1 MRKFTLFLALM
12 VTMVTSAFAQTVVSN
27 LADFKSDK
35 CYTVTTETRGGW
47 AVKSDGSQF
56 CSTNDAGLGTTSDAT
71 DANQQFAVLTVN
83 GEDYFLY
90 SVGAKKFVKS
100 DRSLNANS
108 GDAIEFADAGDNRVR
123 VNFKGINNSFIN
135 LGGGNQMTVDWWST
149 MDAGNKV
156 QFLEVADFD
165 ATEAL
170 AALNSAVEVVYVY
183 MYNGVE
189 VSREVAKSEIGNA
202 YPALANV
209 PFGFTA
215 NTPEGVIAAGGE
227 VIIECTLVE
236 NYPIKYAATA
246 EEIDTWYYM
255 QMHSN
260 NKKYIQYLA
269 DQAYLEWA
277 DAEVAEGEEDSYTW
291 AFVGDPA
298 NGFKLVNYAA
308 GKEMAVCSNGS
319 SDPVLGAFAD
329 AVVWKPAK
337 SQATGNDGY
346 FCLQFPGGNYMN
358 AQNGKVAYWSSNDA
372 GSTLL
377 LTERDFSTEPVVEA
391 LVPTKATRT
400 PAESALS
407 PQNMYQ
413 LAGVKLDFAENIKKA
428 EGVTVWGKIVDAND
442 NEVAVLDKIMGGTTW
457 FATPYTSTPVTVAGT
472 YKVIVNAG
480 VFTSADGSKVY
491 QGGEYEFTVQ
501 GQPVTIIPAID
512 EGFFYGETFTTVEE
526 FLALQIRIKGA
537 AEVALTGEAQI
548 TMTQGE
554 NEYVAELTITEED
567 GDKLINI
574 AFAADA
580 EYAEGRYTVNVPA
593 GVFTIDGTA
602 NEAFVSSSFTYSTP
616 KLKIT
621 KDYTSWEQLFTA
633 KYMMPREVA
642 ITINNADEVTVAEGL
657 IATLTVGETTYNS
670 TVEFTNEG
678 NNYWISFQFAEIQA
692 IYEDENADFIK
703 GEYTFTVPA
712 GLYTV
717 NGEANV
723 EETRTFTYGDAVVA
737 EFSVK
742 SITPAPG
749 TVLSLDQI
757 SLSFTNTTKPEQLIV
772 TNEAGDKFFFI
783 SMNGAYVAVDPLAN
797 YAEAPITEAGK
808 YTLDLSELEGL
819 VGRNVF
825 TWTVNP
831 NAVMPTEYLSTN
843 EYVPYQLPGIK
854 LVFDEKVTAADL
866 AEGETSYG
874 YILNAAGEK
883 VLELNKKGYIS
894 GNLKY
899 VSFTNDNMD
908 YVEGAGDYT
917 VVITATITFE
927 SGNIYNGGEFVL
939 TVTKQPAEVTMDVD
953 LWGTL
958 DAMPT
963 TINITV
969 DNVEEIALDE
979 TKKATLTIDETVYEA
994 VATLNGNVITLAFPE
1009 DVEYANGSY
1018 TFVVPEGFFTYDGE
1032 PSQEIWES
1040 FTYRKAVPLKVLS
1053 ITPAEG
1059 NVESIEKITIVF
1071 NQEIN
1076 ANWEFEMNGALFVR
1090 TDGWA
1095 ASATIE
1101 YTASVYDPSIWD
1113 YAPSPATAPGEYV
1126 LNIEYVTEMALAEG
1140 EKATYTWTIKE
1151 AATESGIDTSKE
1163 YYLYSSYNWGMNK
1176 GYLAIGTKSGSNYGP
1191 AYMANEK
1198 LQAFKLTPAADGG
1211 YTLSREAD
1219 MGGMKYTEYIDCT
1232 HAYNV
1237 GNNAMSGSVLHF
1249 ELNTNNKY
1257 YIKSDNGYFKADMI
1271 NYGTD
1276 GYAYHVF
1283 SDGDMTS
1290 ALEWELIPVEDVV
1303 EPEQPAVEPLNYV
1316 SHTPATAV
1324 ESISEVTITFD
1335 REVGSVSS
1343 DLSNVKLKLGTSVP
1357 ARGMSS
1363 AINGNSVTIYLG
1375 ANVKKSGEYTLEIP
1389 ADIIKAADG
1398 GVFAGTTLTIIVDA
1412 APAMTSSANVNVDNT
1427 LSTITAEFDSEVE
1440 FAAESDVT
1448 VLNVYVQNTETV
1460 AATIT
1465 VANNASIEGN
1475 VLTLT
1480 LDEAIAPEVTT
1491 KYTVEIPAG
1500 WIIKKGSDKAFAGKK
1515 LTYTVKIPFALK
1527 NITPASGSTVEVF
1540 ENIVAEYNATVNFY
1554 PSATNFKLINVADN
1568 SEIALVATKDGNV
1581 VTFTTDAEVP
1591 NGTYKLANLN
1601 NVVDNSSFL
1610 APAELPEYTITVDN
1624 TTAIEGVDAEAE
1636 QTIYDLTGRRITEI
1650 TKGGIYIVNGKKVL
1664 VK

>member
-135 LGGGNQMTVDWWST
+135 LGGGNQMTVDWWSN

-215 NTPEGVIAAGGE
+215 NTPEGVIEAAGE
-227 VIIECTLVE
+227 VVVECALVE

-308 GKEMAVCSNGS
+308 GKEMAVCSDGS
-319 SDPVLGAFAD
+319 SDPVLGAYAE

-377 LTERDFSTEPVVEA
+377 LTER
-391 LVPTKATRT
+391 
-400 PAESALS
+400 
-407 PQNMYQ
+407 
-413 LAGVKLDFAENIKKA
+413 
-428 EGVTVWGKIVDAND
+428 
-442 NEVAVLDKIMGGTTW
+442 EVA
-457 FATPYTSTPVTVAGT
+457 S
-472 YKVIVNAG
+472 
-480 VFTSADGSKVY
+480 
-491 QGGEYEFTVQ
+491 
-501 GQPVTIIPAID
+501 
-512 EGFFYGETFTTVEE
+512 
-526 FLALQIRIKGA
+526 
-537 AEVALTGEAQI
+537 
-548 TMTQGE
+548 
-554 NEYVAELTITEED
+554 
-567 GDKLINI
+567 
-574 AFAADA
+574 
-580 EYAEGRYTVNVPA
+580 NV
-593 GVFTIDGTA
+593 
-602 NEAFVSSSFTYSTP
+602 
-616 KLKIT
+616 
-621 KDYTSWEQLFTA
+621 
-633 KYMMPREVA
+633 
-642 ITINNADEVTVAEGL
+642 
-657 IATLTVGETTYNS
+657 
-670 TVEFTNEG
+670 
-678 NNYWISFQFAEIQA
+678 
-692 IYEDENADFIK
+692 
-703 GEYTFTVPA
+703 
-712 GLYTV
+712 
-717 NGEANV
+717 
-723 EETRTFTYGDAVVA
+723 
-737 EFSVK
+737 
-742 SITPAPG
+742 
-749 TVLSLDQI
+749 
-757 SLSFTNTTKPEQLIV
+757 
-772 TNEAGDKFFFI
+772 
-783 SMNGAYVAVDPLAN
+783 
-797 YAEAPITEAGK
+797 
-808 YTLDLSELEGL
+808 
-819 VGRNVF
+819 
-825 TWTVNP
+825 
-831 NAVMPTEYLSTN
+831 VMPTEYLSTN

-854 LVFDEKVTAADL
+854 LVFDEKVIAADL

-917 VVITATITFE
+917 VVITATITLE
-927 SGNIYNGGEFVL
+927 SGNVCNGGEFVL
-939 TVTKQPAEVTMDVD
+939 TVTKKPAEITMDVD

-969 DNVEEIALDE
+969 DNVEVVALDE

-994 VATLNGNVITLAFPE
+994 VATLNGNVITLTFPE

-1032 PSQEIWES
+1032 ASQEIWES

-1101 YTASVYDPSIWD
+1101 YTASVYDQSIWD

-1271 NYGTD
+1271 DYGTD

-1283 SDGDMTS
+1283 SNGDMTS

-1343 DLSNVKLKLGTSVP
+1343 DLSNVKLKLDTSVP

-1363 AINGNSVTIYLG
+1363 AINGNSVTIYLS

-1412 APAMTSSANVNVDNT
+1412 APVMTSSANVNVDNT